1 VTKRDRRKGES
12 VFYSVEELE
21 LWFLLETARER
32 LKLPTS
38 SSLEASSVLHEC
50 EECIVALCHQLDLGS
65 VMLALD
71 IALRSEVV
79 ARASQQ
85 IPGTGLSSSRSAYTS
100 SSLERAI
107 QGLVVFGVAALVAPS
122 SARVDATYLPFSTQS
137 TSGDGLV
144 AAIVTDVL
152 TAHDSAA
159 RNWALH
165 ATALR
170 CALGFADSE
179 KLVDAILASFAACS
193 NNNQDGLLA
202 ALASTGHLAEACSV
216 ATRMLAAIDHRK
228 PTVWVPYTALDHLM
242 RASAS
247 RADAKDALR
256 TLSSALEI
264 HFEKTLCA

>member
-1 VTKRDRRKGES
+1 
-12 VFYSVEELE
+12 
-21 LWFLLETARER
+21 
-32 LKLPTS
+32 
-38 SSLEASSVLHEC
+38 
-50 EECIVALCHQLDLGS
+50 
-65 VMLALD
+65 
-71 IALRSEVV
+71 
-79 ARASQQ
+79 
-85 IPGTGLSSSRSAYTS
+85 
-100 SSLERAI
+100 
-107 QGLVVFGVAALVAPS
+107 LVAPS
-122 SARVDATYLPFSTQS
+122 SARVDATYLPFSTES

-202 ALASTGHLAEACSV
+202 ALVSTGHLAEACSV

-247 RADAKDALR
+247 RTDAKDALR